1 MKHTMLTPIPSKFL
15 VPLALFLLVLHT
27 VPFMV
32 IASVS
37 DKQVNWFYLVLLGLL
52 SLALVFLLIG
62 SVYVLQQQRTRLQNS
77 INHFVHELKSPLTAV
92 TIGLEALRDE
102 TTRRNADLSEEFL
115 SISLLELERL
125 TLMVENTLR
134 LFNYDQNGAAIQLQP
149 VNLEKVVKQALKAV
163 QLQAQHRHADIRV
176 EIIAPDLKV
185 LVDRMHLTSA
195 LVNLLDNAL
204 KYSPH
209 EPRIVIR
216 LYQAAQQAVLVV
228 QDSGMGIAPEHQ
240 SHVFDK
246 HYRVPAK
253 AVSKIKGHGLGL
265 HYVAWVVRKHGGT
278 IGVQSEAGAGSQ
290 FEVRLP
296 FAIQK

>member
-1 MKHTMLTPIPSKFL
+1 MFNSISPRLLLL
-15 VPLALFLLVLHT
+15 VALLVLVLHA
-27 VPFMV
+27 VPLFV
-32 IASVS
+32 ISSVS
-37 DKQVNWFYLVLLGLL
+37 DKQVNWFYLLLTTLF
-52 SLALVFLLIG
+52 SLALVFFLIW
-62 SVYVLQQQRTRLQNS
+62 SIYALHEQRTRLQNS

-92 TIGLEALRDE
+92 TIGLEALKDE

-134 LFNYDQNGAAIQLQP
+134 LFNYDQNGAAIQLQT

-185 LVDRMHLTSA
+185 LGDRMHLTSA

-216 LYQAAQQAVLVV
+216 LNQAAQQAVLVV

-240 SHVFDK
+240 PHVFDK

>member
-1 MKHTMLTPIPSKFL
+1 MLTPIPSKFL
-15 VPLALFLLVLHT
+15 LPLALLLLVLHA
-27 VPFMV
+27 VPLIV

-37 DKQVNWFYLVLLGLL
+37 DKQVNWFYLLLLGLL
-52 SLALVFLLIG
+52 SLSFVFLLIW
-62 SVYVLQQQRTRLQNS
+62 SVFILQQQRARLKNS
-77 INHFVHELKSPLTAV
+77 INYFVHELKSPLTAV
-92 TIGLEALRDE
+92 TIGLEALKDE
-102 TTRRNADLSEEFL
+102 TTRRNPDLSEEYL
-115 SISLLELERL
+115 GISLLELERL

-134 LFNYDQNGAAIQLQP
+134 LFNYDQNGTALQLQP
-149 VNLEKVVKQALKAV
+149 VNLEKIVKQALKAV

-176 EIIAPDLKV
+176 EINAPDLKV
-185 LVDRMHLTSA
+185 QGDRMHLTNA

-209 EPRIVIR
+209 DPRIVVR
-216 LYQAAQQAVLVV
+216 LNQDAKQAVLVV
-228 QDSGMGIAPEHQ
+228 QDSGMGIAPEYQ

-278 IGVQSEAGAGSQ
+278 IGVESEAGAGSQ

-296 FAIQK
+296 FSI